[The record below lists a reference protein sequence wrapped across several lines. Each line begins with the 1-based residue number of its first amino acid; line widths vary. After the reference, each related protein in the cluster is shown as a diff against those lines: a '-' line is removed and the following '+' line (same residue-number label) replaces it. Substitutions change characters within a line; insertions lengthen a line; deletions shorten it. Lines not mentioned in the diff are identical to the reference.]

1 MLVQL
6 SDGQEPPRMRIR
18 QLLPGLDLGT
28 YSPGP
33 LNSITDVP
41 GVMVH
46 TQEIFGSGGVNTGAT
61 SIIPRADWATSA
73 CYAGIFR
80 FNASGELTG
89 AHNLQE
95 SGLLSSPIVLT
106 GTYGIGAAHQG
117 IHQYAAKAE
126 GDGVDG
132 QPSPRW
138 LVLPVVGETLD
149 AYLHNC
155 TSFAVKPEHIVH
167 GLENVRSGEAVR
179 EGNVGGGVGMICHGL
194 KEGTGSSSR
203 RVLGAYTVAALVQA
217 NYGIL
222 RHLRIAGVPVAR
234 PYTRT
239 SREPKLKKDGSII
252 VILATDAPLHPSQ
265 LQRIAKRATVGL
277 ARVGGQGHTQ
287 SGDIFLAFSTGN
299 RIPVNQSENDPRPVT
314 RTIEVMDDSPLNDLF
329 EATADVVEEAI
340 YNALRMAETLVG
352 HQGHTVEAM
361 PLDRVKQIMRQ
372 YRRASGDL
380 GCGYLAGG
388 TSLSPRGVLPSM
400 YWRYE
405 AKVYTHGLL
414 NSSGPVGN

>member
-1 MLVQL
+1 
-6 SDGQEPPRMRIR
+6 MRIR
-18 QLLPGLDLGT
+18 QLLPGLDLGK

-33 LNSITDVP
+33 LNSVTDVP

-46 TQEIFGSGGVNTGAT
+46 TQEIFKPGGINTGVT

-80 FNASGELTG
+80 FNGSGELTG
-89 AHNLQE
+89 AHSLQE
-95 SGLLSSPIVLT
+95 AGLLSSPIVLT
-106 GTYGIGAAHQG
+106 GTYGVGAAHQG
-117 IHQYAAKAE
+117 IHQYAAKT
-126 GDGVDG
+126 DGSGG
-132 QPSPRW
+132 QLRW

-155 TSFAVKPEHIVH
+155 TSFAVKPEDVVH
-167 GLENVRSGEAVR
+167 GLENVQSGPVH

-194 KEGTGSSSR
+194 KGGTGTSSR

-217 NYGIL
+217 NYGVL
-222 RHLRIAGVPVAR
+222 PDLRIAGVPVGQILAR
-234 PYTRT
+234 EATENPVRHALYEDIARA
-239 SREPKLKKDGSII
+239 KAHKDGSII
-252 VILATDAPLHPSQ
+252 VILATDAPLHPAQ
-265 LQRIAKRATVGL
+265 LQRIAKRATIGL

-299 RIPVNQSENDPRPVT
+299 RIPVNQSENDPRPMT
-314 RTIEVMDDSPLNDLF
+314 RQIEVMDDSPLNDLF

-340 YNALRMAETLVG
+340 YNALCMAETLVG

-372 YRRASGDL
+372 YRRA
-380 GCGYLAGG
+380 
-388 TSLSPRGVLPSM
+388 
-400 YWRYE
+400 
-405 AKVYTHGLL
+405 
-414 NSSGPVGN
+414 